1 MSVTTV
7 GPVKAKLKEL
17 WSTALAADGVQV
29 TYGKRITVAAGERVT
44 IGGALGETMPQSL
57 GPARQMR
64 ENYDVKC
71 CVSVTQNGTVDV
83 QQAVTERVL
92 AIFALME
99 QTIRALPSQNL
110 GLPAVD
116 VQAIIE
122 GPWELGE
129 SDAVDTAGPVNS
141 WYEFNVHIKARFRL
155 P

>member
-1 MSVTTV
+1 VSVTTV
-7 GPVKAKLKEL
+7 GPVKAQLLAL
-17 WSTALAADGVQV
+17 WSAALPAVQI
-29 TYGKRITVAAGERVT
+29 TYGRRVLLSAGERVT
-44 IGGALGETMPQSL
+44 IGGVTGETMPQSL

-71 CVSVTQNGTVDV
+71 HVSVTQNGTVDV

-92 AIFALME
+92 AIYATLE
-99 QTIRALPSQNL
+99 QTLRVLPNQNL

-116 VQAIIE
+116 VEAIIQ

-129 SDAVDTAGPVNS
+129 SDALDTAGPVNS